1 MSAITPAEAEAK
13 LREVFVR
20 DRADYIIISSR
31 RQEFAIQ
38 VANYG
43 VEQGWLTGKWNDDD
57 VQSTYVTYRLTE
69 KGREHFGIGGG
80 E

>member
-1 MSAITPAEAEAK
+1 MTAITPAEAEAK

-38 VANYG
+38 VAYYG
-43 VEQGWLTGKWNDDD
+43 LKQGWLTGKLNDDD
-57 VQSTYVTYRLTE
+57 VQSAYYTFRLTE
-69 KGREHFGIGGG
+69 KGRKRFGIRTA
-80 E
+80 